1 MKILSLTVLYILL
14 VFIITTAGL
23 LLGNEQILYLILL
36 FLGLTALAFQKFFHK
51 NPIRNLGY
59 KWPSAAWIIYAVVYS
74 LSAILLI
81 AVLDFL
87 TGWTQLQSQ
96 EAIRSSIN
104 FTVKESLPMV
114 ILLFVLLQWILTTLI
129 NLITEELTFRG
140 YILTRLQKLGTW
152 KAVLFS
158 SLLFGL
164 WHVPVSILII
174 KSGWLRVIL
183 YAVNISLL
191 GIGFGWL
198 FIRSGSLIPPCIA
211 HGLWNALE
219 YTFWGMGNHTGVFVG
234 SQRVLFDPEEG
245 AAGTIILLIFAV
257 VFMIKLGKLKL
268 KK

>member
-1 MKILSLTVLYILL
+1 MKNSFFTGLYIVL

-36 FLGLTALAFQKFFHK
+36 FLGLTALAFQKFIHK
-51 NPIRNLGY
+51 KPILELGY

-81 AVLDFL
+81 VVVDFL

-96 EAIRSSIN
+96 EAIRSSVN
-104 FTVKESLPMV
+104 FTVKGSLPMV
-114 ILLFVLLQWILTTLI
+114 ILLFVLLQWILTSLI

-164 WHVPVSILII
+164 WHVPVAILII
-174 KSGWLRVIL
+174 KSGWLRIFL

-198 FIRSGSLIPPCIA
+198 FIRSGSLIPACIA

-234 SQRVLFDPEEG
+234 AQRVLFDPEEG

-257 VFMIKLGKLKL
+257 FFMINLGKLKL